1 MKALRMLLTWLVVL
15 VLLGVAAAPFVYA
28 YVCQVKG
35 C

>member
-15 VLLGVAAAPFVYA
+15 VLFAVAASPFVYA